1 MLPALKVAALDF
13 RFLVPLK
20 GNRARARART
30 YWRAKRRAWHER
42 LCNVMRFKGM
52 ESIGDLI
59 NEQKW
64 LKPVETALDATAE
77 VTLNQKNPVAQQVRN
92 LLHGTWLGHPLHPVI
107 TDVPIG
113 AWSTSTAL
121 DLYEL
126 STGDDTFAPGAD
138 AAVGIGLIG
147 AGAAAV
153 AGLNDWQFTNDKPK
167 RVGALHAILNIGATL
182 CYLGS
187 WFQRRNGQRREG
199 IVTGLAG
206 FCLSMAGAYL
216 GGHLVFKEKIG
227 VNHAPQELPTKF
239 VPVMDED
246 DLPEGK
252 LKKAEC
258 GGHPGRTPASWWT
271 NLCSR
276 RHMFAFGRAVVGR
289 KVGGFVCAMPLA
301 WLALFVWRDGRA
313 MEGLRPLSSAPV
325 SRSACAPEKFNSENG
340 ASPNEPRPLIESQ
353 VRACAVNFRVA

>member
-1 MLPALKVAALDF
+1 MNSGARHKRLDI
-13 RFLVPLK
+13 VI
-20 GNRARARART
+20 
-30 YWRAKRRAWHER
+30 
-42 LCNVMRFKGM
+42 RFKGM

-92 LLHGTWLGHPLHPVI
+92 VLHGTWLGHPLHPVL

-113 AWSTSTAL
+113 AWSAATAL

-126 STGDDTFAPGAD
+126 STGDETFSPGAD

-167 RVGALHAILNIGATL
+167 RVGALHAIVNIGATL

-187 WFQRRNGQRREG
+187 LWQRRNGQRREG

-206 FCLSMAGAYL
+206 FCLTMAGAYL

-252 LKKAEC
+252 LKKGKVEDIPIMLVRR
-258 GGHPGRTPASWWT
+258 GGRVFALADKCSHLGGPLSEGKLEG
-271 NLCSR
+271 LCVRCPWHGS
-276 RHMFAFGRAVVGR
+276 
-289 KVGGFVCAMPLA
+289 
-301 WLALFVWRDGRA
+301 LFSLEDGRA
-313 MEGLRPLSSAPV
+313 IEGPTA
-325 SRSACAPEKFNSENG
+325 F
-340 ASPNEPRPLIESQ
+340 SQ
-353 VRACAVNFRVA
+353 PSFETRVRAGRIEVRARRFA